1 MIYDNCIK
9 YIYDEMDE
17 ISKKEDLKNCNCVI
31 WGIDSL
37 AKCIVAYLRDIGNSN
52 IRIFDDEQVV
62 DTYSDIII
70 EKENVDIDNVTIFV
84 TVKSYLN
91 KVNQMELDKKNCKI
105 IDLTYLRMDTYFP
118 NPIKP
123 KDNIST
129 LSLRECQLAQVPL
142 LDDLHRV
149 CIKHNLRY
157 CFDYGTLLGAV
168 RHKGFIP
175 WDDDLD
181 VAMPIYDYLKFC
193 DIYSEEGQFFFDSH
207 HNLKNDNLPISVLA
221 RIKHKQ
227 IATEYV
233 HLPLRTMTG
242 VGIDVFP
249 LVGFPDSEKEQD
261 DYVKLFAKWGDI
273 WKEKVIIPFGTE
285 KYSREEHLEIC
296 HKMEE
301 VLLKY
306 DYETANYVGPAY
318 FGLFPIASYNK
329 RALPKKAYDPV
340 MYGEFEEHQY
350 YIPQNYQLSLTKW
363 YGDYMQLPPE
373 EKRVPHNSNGFY
385 RMEYGS

>member
-9 YIYDEMDE
+9 YIYDEINE
-17 ISKKEDLKNCNCVI
+17 ISKKVNLKNSDCVI
-31 WGIDSL
+31 WGLDSL
-37 AKCIVAYLRDIGNSN
+37 AKCVVAYLKDLGNYN
-52 IRIFDDEQVV
+52 IRIIDDEQIL
-62 DTYSDIII
+62 DEYSDIII
-70 EKENVDIDNVTIFV
+70 EKESGIIKNSNVIV
-84 TVKSYLN
+84 TVKSYLE
-91 KVNQMELDKKNCKI
+91 KVKLMKLEQMDCNI

-123 KDNIST
+123 KEDVCS
-129 LSLRECQLAQVPL
+129 LSLRECQLEQVPL
-142 LDDLHRV
+142 LDDLHKI
-149 CIKHNLRY
+149 CTKHNLRY
-157 CFDYGTLLGAV
+157 CFDYGTLLGAI

-181 VAMPIYDYLKFC
+181 VAMPIHDYLKFC
-193 DIYSEEGQFFFDSH
+193 NIYSEEGQFFFDSH
-207 HNLKNDNLPISVLA
+207 HNLKNENLPISVLA
-221 RIKHKQ
+221 RIKHKH

-233 HLPLRTMTG
+233 HLPLRMMTG

-261 DYVKLFAKWGDI
+261 EYVKLFAKWGDI

-296 HKMEE
+296 NKMEE

-306 DYETANYVGPAY
+306 DYETADYVGPAY

-329 RALPKKAYDPV
+329 RALPKKAYEPV
-340 MYGEFEEHQY
+340 ILGEFEGHQY
-350 YIPQNYQLSLTKW
+350 YIPQNYELSLKKW
-363 YGDYMQLPPE
+363 YGDYMKLPPE